1 MSTMPPVR
9 VDQVIPSLAS
19 RDAIGVHTVA
29 ISDALRQVGIESDI
43 FYGECTRDLAHRAR
57 PMSSLGRPAKGRWL
71 MYQASIGSPVF
82 DIFASRSEPKL
93 LNYHNITP
101 ANLLDGWEPAV
112 GHEVSL
118 GRSQVTRVAAECRL
132 AIADSAFN
140 EEELIDVGFK
150 HTAVA
155 PLLIDMTSAAEP
167 DPVVSRRLAD
177 AKADGGPDFLFVGK
191 VSPHKAQHDLVKM
204 LALYR
209 RLYNDR
215 ARLHFIGTPLGKTY
229 GPALSAFIAELRL
242 SDAVTITGSVSQEE
256 LESYYRS
263 ADAFVCASEHEGFCV
278 PLVEAMGHGVP
289 IVAYATSAVPETVG
303 DAGLLLS
310 SKEPLLFAASVH
322 RVVEDARLHRQLVE
336 AGQARA
342 ETFSLANSRRRF
354 VDLIVEAVQGSA
366 RSATTR
372 RAGGR
377 VISDATCRP
386 D

>member
-1 MSTMPPVR
+1 MPPVR

-43 FYGECTRDLAHRAR
+43 FYGACTRDLAERAR
-57 PMSSLGRPAKGRWL
+57 PMSNLGRATKGRWL
-71 MYQASIGSPVF
+71 LYQASIGSPVF

-101 ANLLDGWEPAV
+101 AALLDAWEPAV

-118 GRSQVTRVAAECRL
+118 GRSQVTRVASECRL

-140 EEELIDVGFK
+140 EKELKDVGYT

-155 PLLIDMTSAAEP
+155 PLLIDMTAAAQP
-167 DPVVSRRLAD
+167 DPALSRRLA
-177 AKADGGPDFLFVGK
+177 ASKAGGGADFLFVGK

-209 RLYNDR
+209 RLYDDR
-215 ARLHFIGTPLGKTY
+215 ARLHLVGTPLGKTY
-229 GPALSAFIAELRL
+229 EPALRAFIAELGL
-242 SDAVTITGSVSQEE
+242 HDAVSITGSVSPEE
-256 LESYYRS
+256 LESYYRG
-263 ADAFVCASEHEGFCV
+263 ADVFVCASEHEGFCV

-289 IVAYATSAVPETVG
+289 IVAYATTAVPETVA

-310 SKEPLLFAASVH
+310 SKEPLRFAASVH
-322 RVVEDARLHRQLVE
+322 RVVEDSRLRRQFVE
-336 AGQARA
+336 AGARRA
-342 ETFSLANSRRRF
+342 EAYSLSNARKRF
-354 VDLIVEAVQGSA
+354 VDLVVEAVGTGTA
-366 RSATTR
+366 
-372 RAGGR
+372 
-377 VISDATCRP
+377 
-386 D
+386 

>member
-1 MSTMPPVR
+1 MR

-29 ISDALRQVGIESDI
+29 ITDALRKVGIDSDI
-43 FYGECTRDLAHRAR
+43 FYGECTRDLVDRAR
-57 PMSSLGRPAKGRWL
+57 PMSSLGRPTKGRWL

-101 ANLLDGWEPAV
+101 ATLLDGWEPAV

-118 GRSQVTRVAAECRL
+118 GRSQVTRVADECRL

-140 EEELIDVGFK
+140 EEELVDVGFE

-155 PLLIDMTSAAEP
+155 SLLIDMTAAASP
-167 DPVVSRRLAD
+167 DQALSRRLAQ
-177 AKADGGPDFLFVGK
+177 AKADGGPVFLFVGK

-215 ARLHFIGTPLGKTY
+215 ARLQLVGTPLGKTY
-229 GPALSAFIAELRL
+229 GPALSAFIAELGL
-242 SDAVTITGSVSQEE
+242 SDAVSITGSVSEAE
-256 LESYYRS
+256 LESYFQG
-263 ADAFVCASEHEGFCV
+263 ADVFVCASEHEGFCV
-278 PLVEAMGHGVP
+278 PLVEAMGHGLP
-289 IVAYATSAVPETVG
+289 IVAYANSAIPETVAG
-303 DAGLLLS
+303 AGLLLR

-322 RVVEDARLHRQLVE
+322 KVLEDQRLRTQFVE
-336 AGQARA
+336 AGRRRA
-342 ETFSLANSRRRF
+342 DDFSLSKARRRF
-354 VDLIVEAVQGSA
+354 VDLIVEAVGAPPTVS
-366 RSATTR
+366 
-372 RAGGR
+372 
-377 VISDATCRP
+377 RP
-386 D
+386 AP

>member
-29 ISDALRQVGIESDI
+29 ITEALRQVGIDSDI
-43 FYGECTRDLAHRAR
+43 FYGECTRDLADRAR
-57 PMSSLGRPAKGRWL
+57 PMSSLGRPTKGRWL

-101 ANLLDGWEPAV
+101 AVLLDGWEPAV
-112 GHEVSL
+112 GHEVTL

-140 EEELIDVGFK
+140 EGELVEVGFR

-155 PLLIDMTSAAEP
+155 PLLIDMTAAADP
-167 DPVVSRRLAD
+167 DPVLSRRLVG

-209 RLYNDR
+209 RIYNDR
-215 ARLHFIGTPLGKTY
+215 ARLHLVGTPLGKTY
-229 GPALSAFIAELRL
+229 GPALSAFIAELGL
-242 SDAVTITGSVSQEE
+242 SDAVSITGTVSQQE
-256 LESYYRS
+256 LESYYRE
-263 ADAFVCASEHEGFCV
+263 ADVFVCASEHEGFCV

-289 IVAYATSAVPETVG
+289 IVAYSNSAVPETVA
-303 DAGLLLS
+303 DAGLLLP
-310 SKEPLLFAASVH
+310 SKDPLLFAASVH
-322 RVVEDARLHRQLVE
+322 KVVVDTRLQKQLVA
-336 AGQARA
+336 AGTRRA
-342 ETFSLANSRRRF
+342 EVFSLANSRQRF
-354 VDLIVEAVQGSA
+354 VDLLVDALGPTA
-366 RSATTR
+366 R
-372 RAGGR
+372 
-377 VISDATCRP
+377 
-386 D
+386 